1 MSADV
6 HMEKL
11 EELLDRVKR
20 NRLKLANERIVRP
33 EPMATKELPIPSEPP
48 PAIEEE
54 IAPSPVAAAPIP
66 EPVMPE
72 PVMPEP
78 VMPEPV
84 IPEPVET
91 EPVIPEPVMPEPVE
105 TEPVETEP
113 VIPEPVMPEPVD
125 EEIRTFESTPVA
137 SGPVAQMDGRPARE
151 WTLKA
156 VLNRAWNLGGRS

>member
-20 NRLKLANERIVRP
+20 HRLKLANERIVRP

-66 EPVMPE
+66 EPVIPE
-72 PVMPEP
+72 PVVPEP
-78 VMPEPV
+78 VIPEPVIPEPV
-84 IPEPVET
+84 IPEPVE
-91 EPVIPEPVMPEPVE
+91 
-105 TEPVETEP
+105 
-113 VIPEPVMPEPVD
+113 
-125 EEIRTFESTPVA
+125 EEVRTFETTPVA

>member
-20 NRLKLANERIVRP
+20 NRLKLANERILRP
-33 EPMATKELPIPSEPP
+33 EPMATKELPTPSEPP
-48 PAIEEE
+48 PAFEEE
-54 IAPSPVAAAPIP
+54 LAPPPVAAAPIP
-66 EPVMPE
+66 APVITA
-72 PVMPEP
+72 
-78 VMPEPV
+78 PV
-84 IPEPVET
+84 IPEPV
-91 EPVIPEPVMPEPVE
+91 I
-105 TEPVETEP
+105 
-113 VIPEPVMPEPVD
+113 PEPVD

>member
-1 MSADV
+1 MSANI
-6 HMEKL
+6 HMGKL

-20 NRLKLANERIVRP
+20 NRLKLANERILRP
-33 EPMATKELPIPSEPP
+33 EPKAPEGLPIPSEPP

-54 IAPSPVAAAPIP
+54 LAPPPVEAAPIT

-78 VMPEPV
+78 V
-84 IPEPVET
+84 
-91 EPVIPEPVMPEPVE
+91 
-105 TEPVETEP
+105 
-113 VIPEPVMPEPVD
+113 D
-125 EEIRTFESTPVA
+125 EEVRTFESTPVA
-137 SGPVAQMDGRPARE
+137 SGPVAQMDGHPTRK

>member
-66 EPVMPE
+66 EPVIPE
-72 PVMPEP
+72 PVVPEP
-78 VMPEPV
+78 VIPEPV
-84 IPEPVET
+84 IPEPVE
-91 EPVIPEPVMPEPVE
+91 
-105 TEPVETEP
+105 
-113 VIPEPVMPEPVD
+113 
-125 EEIRTFESTPVA
+125 EEVRTFETTPVA

>member
-20 NRLKLANERIVRP
+20 NRLKLANERILRP
-33 EPMATKELPIPSEPP
+33 EPTAAKELPIPSEPP
-48 PAIEEE
+48 PAFEEE
-54 IAPSPVAAAPIP
+54 LAPPPVAVSPMP
-66 EPVMPE
+66 EPPMLEPVLPEPVETEPVMPE

-84 IPEPVET
+84 
-91 EPVIPEPVMPEPVE
+91 E
-105 TEPVETEP
+105 TEPVE
-113 VIPEPVMPEPVD
+113 